1 MTTEEIRKVIIVRNW
16 VLTPHGLSID
26 YDRTDEKGLSSSLF
40 LSPEKTLKELSIV
53 GSVEDYILEG
63 NNKEWP
69 SKAFM
74 NDEWYS
80 FPQFIGIYRMCQW
93 EALSIVIRH
102 EEEKELANDMN
113 MLELD
118 AALNALKQ
126 D

>member
-80 FPQFIGIYRMCQW
+80 FPQLIGIYRMCQW